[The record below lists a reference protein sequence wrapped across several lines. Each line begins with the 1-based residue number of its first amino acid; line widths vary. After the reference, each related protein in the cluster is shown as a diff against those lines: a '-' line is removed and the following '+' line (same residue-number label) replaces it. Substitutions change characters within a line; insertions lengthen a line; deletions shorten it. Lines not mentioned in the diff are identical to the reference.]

1 MKKGFLLRVMIFMII
16 LILLIGIPFLVEG
29 FFLNR

>member
-1 MKKGFLLRVMIFMII
+1 MRNGFLLRVIVFMII

-29 FFLNR
+29 FV

>member
-1 MKKGFLLRVMIFMII
+1 MKSGFLLRVLIFMII

-29 FFLNR
+29 FAWHR